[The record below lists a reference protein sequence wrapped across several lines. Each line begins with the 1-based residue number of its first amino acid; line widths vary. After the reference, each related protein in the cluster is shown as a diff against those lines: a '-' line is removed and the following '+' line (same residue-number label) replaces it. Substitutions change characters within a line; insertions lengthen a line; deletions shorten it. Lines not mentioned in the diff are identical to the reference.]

1 MAPARPLQRLLDG
14 SLQELTERARMLGR
28 LTAEVRRLAPEIGR
42 HCRVANLRAGML
54 VIQVDS
60 PAWATRLRYQGPALV
75 RQLRRRGHSE
85 IQEVRIQ
92 VAPEAG
98 PQAPA
103 PRRPRLSPASG
114 ELLQQTA
121 DAVEG
126 DALRAALRR
135 LAGRADP

>member
-1 MAPARPLQRLLDG
+1 MAAARPLQRLLDG

-75 RQLRRRGHSE
+75 RQLQRRGHSE
-85 IQEVRIQ
+85 VQEVRIQ

-98 PQAPA
+98 PRVPA
-103 PRRPRLSPASG
+103 QRRPRLSSASG

-135 LAGRADP
+135 LAGRADR